1 MSLKCTMNLFLY
13 IQITENFEDVKF
25 YNPIISKIKAK
36 SLDITTYDI
45 DNHSEPFIIGYANKL
60 LSEATTTIILIETNQ
75 QSSFSK
81 LMSLLT
87 YILDNPEGKEI
98 IIVGNNLR
106 LEKILSVFPHS
117 NVPETTYE
125 IEQIEQNLA
134 RFF

>member
-1 MSLKCTMNLFLY
+1 MNLFLY
-13 IQITENFEDVKF
+13 IQITENYEDVKF
-25 YNPIISKIKAK
+25 YNPIISNIKEK
-36 SLDITTYDI
+36 NLDITTYDI

-60 LSEATTTIILIETNQ
+60 LSEATKTIILIETSQ

-98 IIVGNNLR
+98 IIMGNNLR

-117 NVPETTYE
+117 NVSETTYE

-134 RFF
+134 KFF